1 MSITKVG
8 WAQCLI
14 RVRFVLDS
22 TAPWM
27 LGFDSPLGQE
37 TSNCS
42 GPALNSVNGETY
54 TQENGERLN
63 LPLD

>member
-1 MSITKVG
+1 
-8 WAQCLI
+8 
-14 RVRFVLDS
+14 
-22 TAPWM
+22 M
-27 LGFDSPLGQE
+27 LGFDSPLRQE

-54 TQENGERLN
+54 TQENGGRLN

>member
-8 WAQCLI
+8 WARCLI
-14 RVRFVLDS
+14 RVRFNHSLD
-22 TAPWM
+22 AWDV
-27 LGFDSPLGQE
+27 GFNSPLGQE

-42 GPALNSVNGETY
+42 APALNSVNGETY
-54 TQENGERLN
+54 TQKNVGRLN

>member
-1 MSITKVG
+1 MNVQYFGMTQLKKAKFSRKNI
-8 WAQCLI
+8 
-14 RVRFVLDS
+14 
-22 TAPWM
+22 
-27 LGFDSPLGQE
+27 DSPLGQE

-54 TQENGERLN
+54 TPENRGRLN